1 MSNYTKSVDFA
12 AKDSLAS
19 GVAAKRVLGT
29 EINTEFDNIATAV
42 ASKLDTSSFTAS
54 GLTSGTLAIANGGT
68 GSSSTTYCN
77 LVSNVTGTLPVANG
91 GTGLTTFSSGNAVL
105 VSASAGALS
114 VLSAINTGALITS
127 GSGVVGYTSGSTA
140 NRVLR
145 TNGTDISFDRVEM
158 STDVNGVLPLAN
170 GGTNASD
177 AATARASLDVPSRSG
192 SNASGTWSIDI
203 SGNAATA
210 SSAST
215 LSGSI
220 SATTQVTGILPI
232 ANGGTAG
239 STAATAGANLGVVGV
254 GQQWSSFAGSRAI
267 NTDYQNT
274 TGRPICV
281 SVALTTVA
289 AGANNPTFWAHTG
302 TPATGGTV
310 VAYFT
315 NGTTGTINFTVGPV
329 IIPNNHYY
337 RVQAAA
343 GTSIAYWAEL
353 R

>member
-1 MSNYTKSVDFA
+1 MANYTKIVDFA

-19 GVAAKRVLGT
+19 GTAAKRILGT
-29 EINTEFDNIATAV
+29 EINTELSNIATAIS
-42 ASKLDTSSFTAS
+42 SKLDTSSFNAS
-54 GLTSGTLAIANGGT
+54 GLTSGILAISNGGT
-68 GSSSTTYCN
+68 GSSSTTYCD
-77 LVSNVTGTLPVANG
+77 LTTNVANTLPVSNG
-91 GTGLTTFSSGNAVL
+91 GTGLTTFTSGNAVL
-105 VSASAGALS
+105 VSASAGSLG
-114 VLSAINTGALITS
+114 VVTAINTGVLVTS

-140 NRVLR
+140 NRLLR
-145 TNGTDISFDRVEM
+145 TDGTNISFARVELT
-158 STDVNGVLPLAN
+158 TDVNGALPIAN
-170 GGTNASD
+170 GGTGSTDAPNAR
-177 AATARASLDVPSRSG
+177 TALDVPSRSG
-192 SNASGTWSIDI
+192 SNASGTWAIDI
-203 SGNAATA
+203 TGNAATA
-210 SSAST
+210 SSASV

-220 SATTQVTGILPI
+220 SAATQLTGVTPI
-232 ANGGTAG
+232 ANGGTGASAA
-239 STAATAGANLGVVGV
+239 STAASNLGVLGA

-281 SVALTTVA
+281 SVALTTTA

-343 GTSIAYWAEL
+343 GTSIAFWAEL

>member
-1 MSNYTKSVDFA
+1 MSNYTKIVDFA

-19 GVAAKRVLGT
+19 GTAGKRVLGT
-29 EINTEFDNIATAV
+29 EINTEFNNIATAIS
-42 ASKLDTSSFTAS
+42 SKLDTSAFNAS
-54 GLTSGTLAIANGGT
+54 GLTSGILAITNGGT

-77 LVSNVTGTLPVANG
+77 LTTNVAGTLPVTNG
-91 GTGLTTFSSGNAVL
+91 GTGLTTFTSGNAIL

-114 VLSAINTGALITS
+114 ALSAINTGALITS

-140 NRVLR
+140 NRLLR
-145 TNGTDISFDRVEM
+145 TDGTNISFARVELT
-158 STDVNGVLPLAN
+158 TDVNGALPIAN
-170 GGTNASD
+170 GGTGSTD
-177 AATARASLDVPSRSG
+177 AANARTALDVPSRSG

-203 SGNAATA
+203 TGNSATA
-210 SSAST
+210 TSASNY
-215 LSGSI
+215 SGSI
-220 SATTQVTGILPI
+220 SASTQVTGVLPI
-232 ANGGTAG
+232 ANGGTGA
-239 STAATAGANLGVVGV
+239 SSAANAASALGAIGA

-337 RVQAAA
+337 RVQATA